1 MNTSGSEHLVSH
13 VTTHEHLVEI
23 LQYAAT
29 EFDFGIIFTRH
40 WHHDKHP
47 LKPDVE
53 RCQAESKCITVT
65 VVTDQKVCHKF
76 IFVIITQAEFK
87 QHFNQSTLVKRGYVT
102 YVTIVTAVVNTVF
115 RQCDTCYKYFRYC
128 TISINLSVTRH
139 GPSKIDEMSRWS
151 RSFWP
156 SDEIFFR

>member
-1 MNTSGSEHLVSH
+1 MLQQNLILASFLHVIGIMINT
-13 VTTHEHLVEI
+13 
-23 LQYAAT
+23 
-29 EFDFGIIFTRH
+29 
-40 WHHDKHP
+40 P

-115 RQCDTCYKYFRYC
+115 RQCDTCYRYFRYC
-128 TISINLSVTRH
+128 TISINSSAIVTRDA
-139 GPSKIDEMSRWS
+139 PDENMVSS
-151 RSFWP
+151 GG
-156 SDEIFFR
+156 